1 MGTFLIFA
9 PAKMRNVPISV
20 SLALTLLAV
29 PAAGSPALACNPAPP
44 RPAALQGYPY
54 DATAAET
61 LLQASS
67 SVVVARLALRIDV
80 ALEQGGKER
89 AEYVFDIIEG
99 WKAELPQRL
108 VIGGYWVDCALDL
121 RPGQEFLLY
130 LEGSRL
136 LHAVPLEQTDL
147 EARLLGG
154 PDWFF
159 DAGGR
164 RVSPELPQG

>member
-1 MGTFLIFA
+1 
-9 PAKMRNVPISV
+9 MRHVPIAIVLS
-20 SLALTLLAV
+20 LLAM
-29 PAAGSPALACNPAPP
+29 PAGWSAALACNPAPP

-54 DATAAET
+54 DPTAAEA
-61 LLQASS
+61 LLRASS

-80 ALEQGGKER
+80 ELEQDGMER
-89 AEYVFDIIEG
+89 AEYVFEIIEG

-136 LHAVPLEQTDL
+136 LHAVPLEQTDF

-159 DAGGR
+159 DASGR
-164 RVSPELPQG
+164 RVSPELP